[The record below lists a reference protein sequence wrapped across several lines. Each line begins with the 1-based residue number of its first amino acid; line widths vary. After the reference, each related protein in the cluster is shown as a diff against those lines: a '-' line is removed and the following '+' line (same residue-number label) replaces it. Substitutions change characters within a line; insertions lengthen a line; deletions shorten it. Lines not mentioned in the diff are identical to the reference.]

1 MCVCEFKNRYFFLE
15 FTLNFIIIL
24 LCFFLVDVLN
34 TCPKK
39 DFVLS
44 SNNGLLIHIHCT
56 SILISNFMKDDN
68 NDNFLNLY
76 YFPNFIFLSWF
87 VFLTLLSDQVFTQ
100 QLQNHLTI
108 PIPKFILLHILLAIH
123 WTLISLM
130 NTCRI
135 YFFLFIAAFRV

>member
-1 MCVCEFKNRYFFLE
+1 MDCIITLCVYVNLRIDIFLE

-39 DFVLS
+39 YFVLS

-56 SILISNFMKDDN
+56 SILISNFMKNDSN

-87 VFLTLLSDQVFTQ
+87 VFLMLLSDQVFTH

-108 PIPKFILLHILLAIH
+108 PIPKFIILLHILLAIH
-123 WTLISLM
+123 WTLIS
-130 NTCRI
+130 
-135 YFFLFIAAFRV
+135 